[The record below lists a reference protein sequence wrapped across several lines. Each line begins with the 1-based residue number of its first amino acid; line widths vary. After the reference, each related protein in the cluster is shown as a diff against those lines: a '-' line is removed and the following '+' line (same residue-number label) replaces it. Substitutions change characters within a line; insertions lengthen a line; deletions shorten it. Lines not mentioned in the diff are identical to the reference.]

1 MQALYEIV
9 VEKIKGIIF
18 SGKYAPNTRLNI
30 EEMAAVCNCSKTP
43 VREALKRLAAEDIIS
58 YKPQKGFYVK
68 YLTFSE
74 YLKKYEIQEL
84 LETYMIKKMAEL
96 PQFIDYEKLYSI
108 NENIAFLARSNKLVQ
123 IGEENEKFHE
133 TLYENYYNEFI
144 VEDLKR
150 LFAEVKVQ
158 RNLMFYY
165 PKFVQNVVKEH
176 ELIIDALKRSD
187 VAAAAKVMT
196 LHYQSGRE
204 AIMFSQK
211 W

>member
-1 MQALYEIV
+1 
-9 VEKIKGIIF
+9 
-18 SGKYAPNTRLNI
+18 
-30 EEMAAVCNCSKTP
+30 
-43 VREALKRLAAEDIIS
+43 
-58 YKPQKGFYVK
+58 
-68 YLTFSE
+68 
-74 YLKKYEIQEL
+74 
-84 LETYMIKKMAEL
+84 MIKKMAEL

>member
-9 VEKIKGIIF
+9 VEKIKEIIF

-43 VREALKRLAAEDIIS
+43 VREALKRLAAEDIIN

-187 VAAAAKVMT
+187 VAAAEKVMT